1 MLGIPES
8 RLNHLQVLVSVLPP
22 SPGVYQYF
30 DEAGKII
37 YIGKAKNLKRRVASY
52 FNREPENGKTR
63 VLIRRIRD
71 IKHIVV
77 ESEED
82 ALLLENNLIK
92 KYQPRY
98 NVLLKDDKSFPWIV
112 IKNEP
117 YPRVLQTR
125 QLIKD
130 GSEYFGPYTS
140 VKMVRTLL
148 DLFKYL
154 YPLRTCNYDLSEE
167 NIRTGKYKR
176 CLEFHLGNCKGPCEG
191 LQSPEEYQKQ
201 IDHIRDVLKGNIG
214 GLLRYLK
221 EYMMELAAEF
231 KFEEAEI
238 IKKRIDLLS
247 GYQSKSTIVNPN
259 IDNVDVFSV
268 ISDSK
273 SCYINFL
280 KVSNGAIIQAH
291 TIEYRKK
298 LDENESTLLSLA
310 IVELRERLQSFSP
323 EIIVPFIPE
332 TPIKG
337 VQFTVPKIGD
347 KKKLLDLSERNVKY
361 FRLEKLKQ
369 EANYLKTPRH
379 IQLLEAAQK
388 DLRLDKLP
396 LHIECFDN
404 SNIQG
409 SYPVAACVVFKN
421 GKPIKKEY
429 RHFNIRTVEG
439 SNDYA
444 SMEEI
449 VYRRY
454 HRMLEEGSSLPQLIV
469 IDGGKGQLSASL
481 KVLNQLKL
489 TEKVSIIAIAERLE
503 EIFYPGDPIPLYL
516 DKNSSTLKL
525 IQNLRNEA
533 HRFGLSFHQ
542 NKRSKGALQSQL
554 ESIPGIGAKSIE
566 QLLNHFK
573 SVTNIKKAS
582 INELENVVGQ
592 SRAKNI
598 VEFYKLD

>member
-1 MLGIPES
+1 MLGISEN
-8 RLNHLQVLVSVLPP
+8 RLNELQVLVSVLPP
-22 SPGVYQYF
+22 NPGVYQYF
-30 DEAGKII
+30 DETGKII

-125 QLIKD
+125 QLVKD

-148 DLFKYL
+148 DLFKHL
-154 YPLRTCNYDLSEE
+154 YPLRTCSYDLSEE
-167 NIRTGKYKR
+167 NVAKGKYKR

-191 LQSPEEYQKQ
+191 LQSREDYQKQ
-201 IDHIRDVLKGNIG
+201 IDHIRDILKGNVG

-221 EYMMELAAEF
+221 EYMLSLASEF
-231 KFEEAEI
+231 KFEEAEL
-238 IKKRIDLLS
+238 IKKRIELLS

-259 IDNVDVFSV
+259 INNVDVFSV
-268 ISDSK
+268 LSDDK

-298 LDENESTLLSLA
+298 LDESESSLLSLA
-310 IVELRERLQSFSP
+310 IVDLRERLQSFSP

-332 TPIKG
+332 TPIKEAF
-337 VQFTVPKIGD
+337 FTVPKIGD

-379 IQLLEAAQK
+379 VQLLDTVQK
-388 DLRLDKLP
+388 DLRLNKLP

-409 SYPVAACVVFKN
+409 AYPVAACVVFKN
-421 GKPIKKEY
+421 GKPIKREY
-429 RHFNIRTVEG
+429 RHFNIQSVEG
-439 SNDYA
+439 PDDYA
-444 SMEEI
+444 SMAEI

-454 HRMLEEGSSLPQLIV
+454 YRMLEEGSSLPQLIV
-469 IDGGKGQLSASL
+469 IDGGKGQLSSAV
-481 KVLNQLKL
+481 KVLNELEIYNKI
-489 TEKVSIIAIAERLE
+489 SIIAIAERLE
-503 EIFYPGDPIPLYL
+503 EIYYPGDPVPLYL
-516 DKNSSTLKL
+516 DKNSPTLKL

-533 HRFGLSFHQ
+533 HRFGLSFHR

-554 ESIPGIGAKSIE
+554 ESIPGIGDKSIE
-566 QLLNHFK
+566 QLLSHFK
-573 SVTNIKKAS
+573 SVANIKSAS
-582 INELENVVGQ
+582 VSELVNVVGQ
-592 SRAKNI
+592 TRAKNI
-598 VEFYKLD
+598 VEFFKAN

>member
-247 GYQSKSTIVNPN
+247 GNQSKSTIVNPN

>member
-191 LQSPEEYQKQ
+191 LQSPEECQKQ

-332 TPIKG
+332 TPIKE
-337 VQFTVPKIGD
+337 VFFTVPKIGD
-347 KKKLLDLSERNVKY
+347 KKKLLELSERNVKY

-379 IQLLEAAQK
+379 IQLLETVQK
-388 DLRLDKLP
+388 DLRLKKLP

-409 SYPVAACVVFKN
+409 AYPVAACVVFKN

-429 RHFNIRTVEG
+429 RHFNIKAVEG
-439 SNDYA
+439 PNDYA
-444 SMEEI
+444 SMEEV

-454 HRMLEEGSSLPQLIV
+454 SRMLEEGSSLPQLIV

-481 KVLNQLKL
+481 KVLNQLRL

-503 EIFYPGDPIPLYL
+503 EIFYPRDHIPLYL
-516 DKNSSTLKL
+516 YKSSSTLTL
-525 IQNLRNEA
+525 IQSLRNEA

>member
-1 MLGIPES
+1 MLGIPEE
-8 RLNHLQVLVSVLPP
+8 RYNHLQSLVSVLPS

-30 DEAGKII
+30 DEAEKII
-37 YIGKAKNLKRRVASY
+37 YIGKAKNLKKRVSSY
-52 FNREPENGKTR
+52 FNREPDNGKTR

-148 DLFKYL
+148 DLFKHL

-167 NIRTGKYKR
+167 NIKKGKYKR
-176 CLEFHLGNCKGPCEG
+176 CLEFHLGNCKGSCEG
-191 LQSPEEYQKQ
+191 LQSAEDYQKQ
-201 IDHIRDVLKGNIG
+201 IDHIRDILKGNIG

-231 KFEEAEI
+231 KFEEAAL
-238 IKKRIDLLS
+238 IKKRIELLS

-259 IDNVDVFSV
+259 INNVDVFS
-268 ISDSK
+268 ILSDSK
-273 SCYINFL
+273 SSYINFL

-298 LDENESTLLSLA
+298 LDESESSLLSLA
-310 IVELRERLQSFSP
+310 IVDLRDRLQSFSP

-332 TPIKG
+332 TPIKNAS
-337 VQFTVPKIGD
+337 FTVPKIGD
-347 KKKLLDLSERNVKY
+347 KKKLLELSERNVKY

-369 EANYLKTPRH
+369 EANYLRTPRH
-379 IQLLEAAQK
+379 IQLLETVQK
-388 DLRLDKLP
+388 DLRLNKLP

-409 SYPVAACVVFKN
+409 AYPVAACVVFKN
-421 GKPIKKEY
+421 GKPVKKEY
-429 RHFNIRTVEG
+429 RHFNIRSVEG
-439 SNDYA
+439 PDDYT
-444 SMEEI
+444 SMEE
-449 VYRRY
+449 VVFRRY
-454 HRMLEEGSSLPQLIV
+454 SRMLEEGSSLPQLIV
-469 IDGGKGQLSASL
+469 IDGGKGQLSSAV
-481 KVLNQLKL
+481 KVINELNLQN
-489 TEKVSIIAIAERLE
+489 KVSIIAIAERLE
-503 EIFYPGDPIPLYL
+503 EIYYPGDPVPLYL
-516 DKNSSTLKL
+516 DKNSPTLKL

-533 HRFGLSFHQ
+533 HRFGLTFHR

-554 ESIPGIGAKSIE
+554 ESVPGIGAKSVE

-573 SVTNIKKAS
+573 SVANIKDAS
-582 INELENVVGQ
+582 LKELASVVGQ
-592 SRAKNI
+592 TRAKNI
-598 VEFYKLD
+598 IEFFKSN

>member
-22 SPGVYQYF
+22 NPGVYQYF

-167 NIRTGKYKR
+167 NIRKGKYKR

-191 LQSPEEYQKQ
+191 LQSREEYQKQ
-201 IDHIRDVLKGNIG
+201 IDHIRDILKGNIG

-379 IQLLEAAQK
+379 IQLLETAQK

-429 RHFNIRTVEG
+429 RHFNIRTVKG
-439 SNDYA
+439 PNDYA

-481 KVLNQLKL
+481 KVLDQLDISN
-489 TEKVSIIAIAERLE
+489 KVSIIAIAERLE

-542 NKRSKGALQSQL
+542 DKRSKGALQSQL